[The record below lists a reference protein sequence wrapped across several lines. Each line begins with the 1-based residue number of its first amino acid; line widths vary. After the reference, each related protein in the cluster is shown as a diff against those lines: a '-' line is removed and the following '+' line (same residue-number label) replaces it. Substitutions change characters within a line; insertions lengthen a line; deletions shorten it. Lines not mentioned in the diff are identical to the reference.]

1 MIKFE
6 QLFKSETVLYHRFEY
21 DKADGM
27 VPIKGT
33 VYDHI
38 DQNYIILFD
47 FIEDQNANPLIVEVS
62 YCYLPAAVRDCSGH
76 WDKDL
81 NWHEGQMWPQDAI
94 IEDIVS
100 AVCKE

>member
-47 FIEDQNANPLIVEVS
+47 FIEDQTQENEIMIIKS
-62 YCYLPAAVRDCSGH
+62 YQAQCLD
-76 WDKDL
+76 
-81 NWHEGQMWPQDAI
+81 I
-94 IEDIVS
+94 IG
-100 AVCKE
+100 KETA